1 MPLSLYND
9 LTHQKEIFTPLEK
22 GKVRF
27 YVCGPTVY
35 DYIHVGNARP
45 FILFDILRRHMED
58 MGYEVVY
65 VQNFTDIDDKMINK
79 ARDLGISVDELAERF
94 ITAYFEDAD
103 ALGIRRATMYPRA
116 THYIPQII
124 KLVERLTER
133 GHAYVVDGD
142 VYFDVLSFPGYGRL
156 SKQSLEEL
164 LSGARVEIDP
174 KKRHPL
180 DFALW
185 KAQKPGEPAWDSP
198 WGMGRPGWHIECS
211 AMAIDILG
219 ETIDIHAGGS
229 DLLFPHHENEIAQ
242 AEAATGKAFVR
253 YWIHNGYLLIEEEK
267 MSKSLGN
274 IVSVREAMRLYSPLA
289 IRLFMLSAHYRSP
302 LSFSGE
308 ALNHAVSAAGRL
320 QNGWKELS
328 FALQHRP
335 RKKERDDVL
344 RETIEATEARYEE
357 ELNDDFNTAGAL
369 GAAFDCVRAVN
380 SYLAQHEEVDEESLI
395 EAERFLAR
403 VDRVMGII
411 GIERLADIDD
421 LMTSEIERF
430 VSERER
436 ARKAKDF
443 KKADAIREELAKK
456 GIILEDTPHGT
467 RWSKAM

>member
-103 ALGIRRATMYPRA
+103 ALGIRRATMHPRA

-124 KLVERLTER
+124 KLVERLIER

-142 VYFDVLSFPGYGRL
+142 VYFDVLSFPEYGRL

-164 LSGARVEIDP
+164 LSGARVEIYP

-253 YWIHNGYLLIEEEK
+253 YWIHNGYLLMEEEK

-302 LSFSGE
+302 LSFSDE

-380 SYLAQHEEVDEESLI
+380 SYLAQHEEVDEESLM

-421 LMTSEIERF
+421 LMTSEIERL
-430 VSERER
+430 VSEREK

>member
-103 ALGIRRATMYPRA
+103 ALGIRRATMHPRA

-124 KLVERLTER
+124 KLVERLIER

-142 VYFDVLSFPGYGRL
+142 VYFDVLSFPEYGRL

-421 LMTSEIERF
+421 LMTSEIERLI
-430 VSERER
+430 SEREK

>member
-103 ALGIRRATMYPRA
+103 ALGIRRATMHPRA

-124 KLVERLTER
+124 KLVERLIER

-380 SYLAQHEEVDEESLI
+380 SYLAQHEEVDEESLM

-421 LMTSEIERF
+421 LMTSEIERLI
-430 VSERER
+430 SEREK

>member
-79 ARDLGISVDELAERF
+79 ARDLEISVDELAERF

-124 KLVERLTER
+124 KLVERLIER

-242 AEAATGKAFVR
+242 AEAATGKGFVR

>member
-124 KLVERLTER
+124 KLVERLIER

-211 AMAIDILG
+211 AMAIEILG

-411 GIERLADIDD
+411 GIERLADIED
-421 LMTSEIERF
+421 LMTSEIERL

>member
-124 KLVERLTER
+124 KLVERLIER

-411 GIERLADIDD
+411 DIERLADIDD

>member
-103 ALGIRRATMYPRA
+103 ALGIRRATMHPRA

-124 KLVERLTER
+124 KLVERLIER

-142 VYFDVLSFPGYGRL
+142 VYFDVLSFPEYGRL

-380 SYLAQHEEVDEESLI
+380 SYLAQHEEVDEESLM

-421 LMTSEIERF
+421 LMTSEIERL
-430 VSERER
+430 VSEREK

>member
-124 KLVERLTER
+124 KLVERLIER

-335 RKKERDDVL
+335 RKKERDDAL
-344 RETIEATEARYEE
+344 RETIEATKARYEE

-369 GAAFDCVRAVN
+369 GATFDCVRAVN

-411 GIERLADIDD
+411 GIERLADIED
-421 LMTSEIERF
+421 LMTSEIERL
-430 VSERER
+430 VSEREK
-436 ARKAKDF
+436 ARKEKDF
-443 KKADAIREELAKK
+443 KKADAIREELAKR

>member
-1 MPLSLYND
+1 MSLSLYND
-9 LTHQKEIFTPLEK
+9 LTHQKEIFTPLEER
-22 GKVRF
+22 KVRF

-124 KLVERLTER
+124 KLVERLIER

-211 AMAIDILG
+211 AMAIEILG

-421 LMTSEIERF
+421 LMTSEIERL
-430 VSERER
+430 VSEREK

>member
-124 KLVERLTER
+124 KLVERLIER

-242 AEAATGKAFVR
+242 AEAATGKAFAR

-380 SYLAQHEEVDEESLI
+380 SYLAQREEVDEESLI

-411 GIERLADIDD
+411 GIERLADIED
-421 LMTSEIERF
+421 LMTSEIERL

>member
-103 ALGIRRATMYPRA
+103 ALGIRRATMHPRA

-124 KLVERLTER
+124 KLVERLIER

-328 FALQHRP
+328 FTLQHRP

-380 SYLAQHEEVDEESLI
+380 SYLAQHEEVDEESLM

-421 LMTSEIERF
+421 LMTSEIERL
-430 VSERER
+430 VSEREK

>member
-1 MPLSLYND
+1 M
-9 LTHQKEIFTPLEK
+9 
-22 GKVRF
+22 V
-27 YVCGPTVY
+27 
-35 DYIHVGNARP
+35 
-45 FILFDILRRHMED
+45 
-58 MGYEVVY
+58 
-65 VQNFTDIDDKMINK
+65 
-79 ARDLGISVDELAERF
+79 
-94 ITAYFEDAD
+94 
-103 ALGIRRATMYPRA
+103 
-116 THYIPQII
+116 
-124 KLVERLTER
+124 
-133 GHAYVVDGD
+133 
-142 VYFDVLSFPGYGRL
+142 
-156 SKQSLEEL
+156 
-164 LSGARVEIDP
+164 
-174 KKRHPL
+174 
-180 DFALW
+180 
-185 KAQKPGEPAWDSP
+185 
-198 WGMGRPGWHIECS
+198 
-211 AMAIDILG
+211 IDILG

>member
-103 ALGIRRATMYPRA
+103 ALGIRRATMHPRA

-124 KLVERLTER
+124 KLVERLIER

-142 VYFDVLSFPGYGRL
+142 VYFDVLSFPRYGRL

-253 YWIHNGYLLIEEEK
+253 YWIHNGYLLMEEEK

-380 SYLAQHEEVDEESLI
+380 SYLAQHEEVDEESLM

-421 LMTSEIERF
+421 LMTSEIERL
-430 VSERER
+430 VSEREK

>member
-124 KLVERLTER
+124 KLVERLIER

>member
-103 ALGIRRATMYPRA
+103 ALGIRRATMHPRA

-124 KLVERLTER
+124 KLVERLIER

-142 VYFDVLSFPGYGRL
+142 VYFDVLSFPEYGRL

-380 SYLAQHEEVDEESLI
+380 SYLAQHEEVDEESLM

-421 LMTSEIERF
+421 LMTSEIERLI
-430 VSERER
+430 SEREK

>member
-22 GKVRF
+22 GRVRF

-103 ALGIRRATMYPRA
+103 ALGIRRATMHPRA

-124 KLVERLTER
+124 KLVERLIER

-142 VYFDVLSFPGYGRL
+142 VYFDVLSFPEYGRL

-335 RKKERDDVL
+335 RKKERDDIL

-380 SYLAQHEEVDEESLI
+380 SYLAQHEEVDEESLM

-421 LMTSEIERF
+421 LMTSEIEKL
-430 VSERER
+430 VSEREK

-456 GIILEDTPHGT
+456 GVILEDTPHGT

>member
-103 ALGIRRATMYPRA
+103 ALGIRRATMHPRA

-124 KLVERLTER
+124 KLVERLIER

-328 FALQHRP
+328 FTLQHRP

-380 SYLAQHEEVDEESLI
+380 SYLAQHEEVDEESLM

>member
-103 ALGIRRATMYPRA
+103 ALGIRRATMHPRA

-124 KLVERLTER
+124 KLVERLIER

-142 VYFDVLSFPGYGRL
+142 VYFDVLSFPEYGRL

-302 LSFSGE
+302 LSFSDE

-380 SYLAQHEEVDEESLI
+380 SYLAQHEEVDEESLM

-421 LMTSEIERF
+421 LMTSEIERL
-430 VSERER
+430 VSEREK

>member
-22 GKVRF
+22 GRVRF

-103 ALGIRRATMYPRA
+103 ALGIRRATMHPRA

-124 KLVERLTER
+124 KLVERLIER

-142 VYFDVLSFPGYGRL
+142 VYFDVLSFPEYGRL

-380 SYLAQHEEVDEESLI
+380 SYLAQHEEVDEESLM

-421 LMTSEIERF
+421 LMTSEIEKL
-430 VSERER
+430 VSEREK

-443 KKADAIREELAKK
+443 KKADAIREELAKR

>member
-79 ARDLGISVDELAERF
+79 ARDLEISVDKLAERF

-103 ALGIRRATMYPRA
+103 ALGIRRATMHPRA

-124 KLVERLTER
+124 KLVERLIER

-142 VYFDVLSFPGYGRL
+142 VYFDVLSFPEYGRL

-211 AMAIDILG
+211 AMAINILG

-242 AEAATGKAFVR
+242 AEAATGKVFVR

-328 FALQHRP
+328 FALQHRS
-335 RKKERDDVL
+335 RKKERDDIL

-380 SYLAQHEEVDEESLI
+380 SYLAQHEEVDEESLM

-421 LMTSEIERF
+421 STTSEIERL

-443 KKADAIREELAKK
+443 KKADAIREELAKR

>member
-103 ALGIRRATMYPRA
+103 ALGIRRATMHPRA

-124 KLVERLTER
+124 KLVERLIER

-142 VYFDVLSFPGYGRL
+142 VYFDVLSFPEYGRL

-253 YWIHNGYLLIEEEK
+253 YWIHNGYLLMEEEK

-302 LSFSGE
+302 LSFSDE

-380 SYLAQHEEVDEESLI
+380 SYLAQHEEVDEESLM

-421 LMTSEIERF
+421 LMTSEIERL
-430 VSERER
+430 VSEREK

>member
-124 KLVERLTER
+124 KLVERLIER

-369 GAAFDCVRAVN
+369 GAAFDCVRVVN

>member
-1 MPLSLYND
+1 
-9 LTHQKEIFTPLEK
+9 
-22 GKVRF
+22 
-27 YVCGPTVY
+27 
-35 DYIHVGNARP
+35 
-45 FILFDILRRHMED
+45 MED

-103 ALGIRRATMYPRA
+103 ALGIRRATMHPRA

-124 KLVERLTER
+124 KLVERLIER

-142 VYFDVLSFPGYGRL
+142 VYFDVLSFPEYGRL

-380 SYLAQHEEVDEESLI
+380 SYLAQHEEVDEESLM

-421 LMTSEIERF
+421 LMTSEIERLI
-430 VSERER
+430 SEREK

>member
-103 ALGIRRATMYPRA
+103 ALGIRRATMHPRA

-124 KLVERLTER
+124 KLVERLIER

-142 VYFDVLSFPGYGRL
+142 VYFDVLSFPEYGRL

-328 FALQHRP
+328 FTLQHRP

-380 SYLAQHEEVDEESLI
+380 SYLAQHEEVDEESLM

-421 LMTSEIERF
+421 LMTSEIERL
-430 VSERER
+430 VSEREK

>member
-1 MPLSLYND
+1 MPLFLYND

-103 ALGIRRATMYPRA
+103 ALGIRRATIYPRA

-124 KLVERLTER
+124 KLVERLIER

-421 LMTSEIERF
+421 LMTSEIERL

>member
-9 LTHQKEIFTPLEK
+9 LTHQKEIFTPLEER
-22 GKVRF
+22 KVRF

-79 ARDLGISVDELAERF
+79 ARNLGISVDELAERF

-103 ALGIRRATMYPRA
+103 ALGIQRATAHPRA

-124 KLVERLTER
+124 KLVERLIER
-133 GHAYVVDGD
+133 GHAYVIDGD

-174 KKRHPL
+174 KKKHPL

-185 KAQKPGEPAWDSP
+185 KAQKLGEPAWNSP

-242 AEAATGKAFVR
+242 AEAATGKTFVR

-274 IVSVREAMRLYSPLA
+274 IVSVREAMKLYSPLA
-289 IRLFMLSAHYRSP
+289 VRLFMLSAHYRSP
-302 LSFSGE
+302 LNFSGE
-308 ALNHAVSAAGRL
+308 ALNHAVGAAERL

-328 FALQHRP
+328 FALRHRP
-335 RKKERDDVL
+335 RKKERDDAL

-369 GAAFDCVRAVN
+369 GAAFECVRAVN
-380 SYLAQHEEVDEESLI
+380 TYLAQHEEVDEESLM

-411 GIERLADIDD
+411 GIERLNDVDD
-421 LMTSEIERF
+421 LMTSEIERL
-430 VSERER
+430 VSEREK
-436 ARKAKDF
+436 ARKEKDF
-443 KKADAIREELAKK
+443 KKADAIREELAKR

>member
-1 MPLSLYND
+1 MLLSLYND

-22 GKVRF
+22 AKVRF

-58 MGYEVVY
+58 MGYEVIY

-94 ITAYFEDAD
+94 IAAYFEDAD
-103 ALGIRRATMYPRA
+103 ALGIRRATVHPRA

-124 KLVERLTER
+124 KLVERLIEK

-174 KKRHPL
+174 KKKHPL

-242 AEAATGKAFVR
+242 AEAATGKTFVR

-274 IVSVREAMRLYSPLA
+274 IVSVREAIRLYSPLA
-289 IRLFMLSAHYRSP
+289 VRLFMLSAHYRSP

-308 ALNHAVSAAGRL
+308 ALNHAMGAAERL

-328 FALQHRP
+328 FALRHRP

-344 RETIEATEARYEE
+344 REAIETTEARYEE

-369 GAAFDCVRAVN
+369 GAVFECVRAVN
-380 SYLAQHEEVDEESLI
+380 SYLAQHKEVDEESLV
-395 EAERFLAR
+395 EVERFLAR
-403 VDRVMGII
+403 VDRVMGVI

-421 LMTSEIERF
+421 LMTSEIEKL
-430 VSERER
+430 VSEREK

-443 KKADAIREELAKK
+443 KKADAIREELAKR

-467 RWSKAM
+467 RWSRAM

>member
-79 ARDLGISVDELAERF
+79 ARDLGISVDKLAERF

-124 KLVERLTER
+124 KLVERLIER

-142 VYFDVLSFPGYGRL
+142 VYFDVLSFPEYGRL

-211 AMAIDILG
+211 AMAINILG

>member
-103 ALGIRRATMYPRA
+103 ALGIRRATIYPRA

-124 KLVERLTER
+124 KLVERLIER

-142 VYFDVLSFPGYGRL
+142 VYFDVLSFPEYGRL

-328 FALQHRP
+328 FTLQHRP

-380 SYLAQHEEVDEESLI
+380 SYLAQHEEVDEESLM

-421 LMTSEIERF
+421 LMTSEIERL
-430 VSERER
+430 VSEREK